1 MTLPLRPPQ
10 GLGWGWVSPLGL
22 GAGRRPSPPLH
33 RPLRLQQSPSPPSPP
48 QAPRNCFPM
57 LLMMPKPWVGG
68 GWVRADQGSQG
79 RKAAQA
85 RDSLI
90 QPSYRKDGE
99 GGGSDPPREYNVLR
113 ESWGPPTP
121 PPLLDLECRFQARA
135 TPQRPDRRN
144 WGSRTQRQV
153 HSHFSGCPS
162 W

>member
-1 MTLPLRPPQ
+1 
-10 GLGWGWVSPLGL
+10 
-22 GAGRRPSPPLH
+22 
-33 RPLRLQQSPSPPSPP
+33 
-48 QAPRNCFPM
+48 M

-113 ESWGPPTP
+113 ESWGPATP
-121 PPLLDLECRFQARA
+121 STPAGPGVQVSGPSHTSETRQTELGVQDTETGPQPLLRMSFLGASSC
-135 TPQRPDRRN
+135 
-144 WGSRTQRQV
+144 G
-153 HSHFSGCPS
+153 
-162 W
+162 